1 MTGKTDDEIVLCS
14 CGFEMSKYNPHE
26 HNFTSYEEKIAYF
39 KKRLE
44 QARANERAKIIEELK
59 DEDAAF
65 DFGFKAGIDAVEK
78 KLAKEGLERK
88 QLNLVDGYIQV
99 DDLIERIEEALAA
112 ARKNKTRVSAETV
125 HPSSCGKKSEED

>member
-1 MTGKTDDEIVLCS
+1 MISDDTDELCQECELR
-14 CGFEMSKYNPHE
+14 CGNL
-26 HNFTSYEEKIAYF
+26 

-44 QARANERAKIIEELK
+44 QARADEWAKIIEELK

-112 ARKNKTRVSAETV
+112 ARKKVI
-125 HPSSCGKKSEED
+125 